1 MMFIQHSVNSGQFWW
16 LFNTQTKVVQASW
29 FILEIN
35 EKAMLNIKN
44 ALLPNQW

>member
-1 MMFIQHSVNSGQFWW
+1 MMFIQHSVYSDW
-16 LFNTQTKVVQASW
+16 LFNTQTKVVQAYW

-44 ALLPNQW
+44 ALLPTQW